1 MSASPSPS
9 GKATESYDVVVVG
22 AGFAGMYMLHKLRGQ
37 GITARIYEQ
46 GDGVGGTWYWNRYP
60 GARCDVESMQYSYS
74 FSEELQQQWD
84 WNERYAPQPEIL
96 KYANHVADR
105 FDLRPDIQFNT
116 RVERAAFD
124 ERANIWSVTLSDG
137 NTVTAKFVVLATGCL
152 SNARMPEIKGLDG
165 FKGKVYHTG
174 HWPHEAVDF
183 TGLRVGVIGTGSS
196 GIQSVPVIA
205 EQASHLTVFQ
215 RTANFS
221 IPARNAALTE
231 QERQAF
237 RAKYPEVRHFARVE
251 SRNGIY
257 TEMPDR
263 GALDDGD
270 NERRAKY
277 EARWSD
283 GGLTFMSVYN
293 NLGLDQAANDTAAD
307 FVREKIAEIVED
319 PATAKLLQPTSHP
332 IGTKRICIDSDYF
345 AAFNRPNVTLVDIK
359 SNPIEEITAD
369 AVRTG
374 AKDYKVDALVLATGF
389 DAMTGSVAKIDISG
403 RNGQTLSQKWAEGPR
418 TYLGLMSAGFPNLFV
433 ITGPGSPSVLSNMIV
448 SIEQHVEWITDCVR
462 YMRDRGL
469 DAMEATK
476 DAEDKWVAHV
486 NEVAYTT
493 LYPQANSWYMGA
505 NVPGKPRIFMPYIGG
520 VGPYRQICDDV
531 AAKGY
536 EGFAMTAAEQKWKMA
551 AS

>member
-1 MSASPSPS
+1 MSASPNHS

-37 GITARIYEQ
+37 GFSVRVYEQ

-74 FSEELQQQWD
+74 FSDELQQEWD
-84 WNERYAPQPEIL
+84 WSERYAPQPEIL

-105 FDLRPDIQFNT
+105 FNLRPDIQFST
-116 RVERAAFD
+116 RVERAAFN
-124 ERANIWSVTLSDG
+124 ETTNLWSVTLSDG
-137 NTVTAKFVVLATGCL
+137 KTVTAKFVVLATGCL
-152 SNARMPEIKGLDG
+152 SNARMPEIRGLAG

-174 HWPHEAVDF
+174 HWPHETVDF
-183 TGLRVGVIGTGSS
+183 TGQRVGVIGTGSS

-221 IPARNAALTE
+221 IPAHNAVLTE
-231 QERQAF
+231 EERQAF

-257 TEMPDR
+257 AEVPDR

-270 NERRAKY
+270 NERRSKY
-277 EARWSD
+277 EARWNH

-293 NLGLDQAANDTAAD
+293 NLALDKIANDTAAD
-307 FVREKIAEIVED
+307 FVREKIAEIVAD
-319 PATAKLLQPTSHP
+319 PETARLLQPNNHP
-332 IGTKRICIDSDYF
+332 IGTKRICIDTEYF
-345 AAFNRPNVTLVDIK
+345 STFNRPNVTLVDIK
-359 SNPIEEITAD
+359 SNPIEEITTN
-369 AVRTG
+369 AVRIG
-374 AKDYKVDALVLATGF
+374 VKDYEVDALVLATGF

-403 RNGQTLSQKWAEGPR
+403 RHGQTLNQKWAEGPR
-418 TYLGLMSAGFPNLFV
+418 TYLGLMSEGFPNLFV
-433 ITGPGSPSVLSNMIV
+433 ITGPGSPSVLSNMMV
-448 SIEQHVEWITDCVR
+448 SIEQHVDWITDCVTH
-462 YMRDRGL
+462 MRERHL
-469 DAMEATK
+469 AAMEATK

-486 NEVAYTT
+486 NEVADST

-536 EGFAMTAAEQKWKMA
+536 EGFVMTGAEQPRKVA